1 MGAYGKNFY
10 EQYKNTAIDYD
21 GVYGVQCV
29 DLFKIQCKELGK
41 KIGAIGGSGYA
52 REIYHRFNALG
63 LSKIFSRHA
72 TGSKSMVYGDWVVW
86 ERGSADCPD
95 SHVGMFVGWNGDRVK
110 VFGYNQAGKATASI
124 VSLTTDGL
132 LGFLHPLVMNNG
144 AKEVT
149 DALVKEVIY
158 GKWGNGQARIEK
170 LEAAGYDADEVQAAV
185 NASLAVKPKTVT
197 AEIVNAVIRGDYG
210 NGAARKANLEK
221 AGYDYEEVQRAVN
234 EKLS

>member
-1 MGAYGKNFY
+1 MYSCGKNFY
-10 EQYKNTAIDYD
+10 NKYKNTAIDYD

-29 DLFKIQCKELGK
+29 DLFKLQCKELGK
-41 KIGAIGGSGYA
+41 KLGAIGGSGYA
-52 REIYHRFNALG
+52 CEIYHRFYLLG
-63 LSKIFSRHA
+63 LSKIFSCHA
-72 TGSKSMVYGDWVVW
+72 PRAKSMVYGDWVVW
-86 ERGSADCPD
+86 KRGSADCPN

-110 VFGYNQAGKATASI
+110 VFGYNQAGKSEASI
-124 VSLTTDGL
+124 VSLRTDGM

-149 DALVKEVIY
+149 DELVKEVIY
-158 GKWGNGQARIEK
+158 GRWGNGQERIER

-185 NASLAVKPKTVT
+185 NASLAVKPRPVT

-221 AGYDYEEVQRAVN
+221 AGYDYDEVQRAVN